1 MTHNLTMTFTV
12 ADRSREEVFAAILDV
27 SAWWGRINGS
37 TDQLGSE

>member
-27 SAWWGRINGS
+27 SCLVG
-37 TDQLGSE
+37 TDRRQHGPVG